1 MRRAGWPPSFVVAG
15 TEPHAEEGGGLARS
29 CLITRGQPFG
39 PSVAAAPGT
48 GPAYGSA
55 DTDPAPGC
63 DRPVMPSVKLPRLI
77 GDAVCQGARVAGRE
91 VG

>member
-15 TEPHAEEGGGLARS
+15 TESHAEEGGGPAPAWRNPV
-29 CLITRGQPFG
+29 GQCFEPL
-39 PSVAAAPGT
+39 VAAAPGT
-48 GPAYGSA
+48 SPAYGSA

-63 DRPVMPSVKLPRLI
+63 DRPVMPSVALPWLI
-77 GDAVCQGARVAGRE
+77 GDAVCHGARVAGRE

>member
-1 MRRAGWPPSFVVAG
+1 MLRARWPPSFVVAG
-15 TEPHAEEGGGLARS
+15 TESHAEEGGGLAPAWRNS
-29 CLITRGQPFG
+29 VGQCFE
-39 PSVAAAPGT
+39 PSVAGAPGT

-55 DTDPAPGC
+55 DTDPGPGC
-63 DRPVMPSVKLPRLI
+63 DRPVMPSVRLPRLI

>member
-15 TEPHAEEGGGLARS
+15 TEPHAEEGGGLAPAWWNS
-29 CLITRGQPFG
+29 VGQCFE

-55 DTDPAPGC
+55 DTDPAPGS
-63 DRPVMPSVKLPRLI
+63 DRRVITSVRLPRLL
-77 GDAVCQGARVAGRE
+77 GDDACQGIQVAGGE